1 MFAPLFLLLT
11 SLPQADADL
20 FREGLSEVRRLGDE
34 ERWEAARDALD
45 ALLEEHRERDYV
57 LRLLPEIREEARRSA
72 RKVRWKKVVKRF
84 ERHLR
89 DLIQREYPDREVE
102 DLDPIDE
109 IEPAES
115 A

>member
-1 MFAPLFLLLT
+1 MPFGNEEAFLET
-11 SLPQADADL
+11 AI
-20 FREGLSEVRRLGDE
+20 
-34 ERWEAARDALD
+34 EAAR
-45 ALLEEHRERDYV
+45 EGR
-57 LRLLPEIREEARRSA
+57 LPEIREEARRSA

-109 IEPAES
+109 IEPVES